1 MQNNSKNSVNKNS
14 LRTNLHGLNPNN
26 NNDNNFQPS
35 LESPITATFPVMST
49 NTTTTPNLNNCN
61 DNNPTFTFVP
71 APFPVQQ
78 LQFPQ
83 LQLQNTTNPPAKPK
97 RKQVKNACV
106 NCQRACKKCDE
117 GRPCQRCIKYELTD
131 TCQDSIRKERK
142 KGIKRGPY
150 KRRTKTETKNLNL
163 IDSPSTPTNIP
174 VAVSGMVSTE
184 ASNINTTTAMGAP
197 QNVTLPE
204 GLGQFVMIP
213 ARAENDSDKLSS
225 QNENKNSEQQ
235 NSEKQESYYPPST
248 ATAIHQGRGTEVN
261 EGKRENGKED
271 KDDEMN
277 VGKNINDDVA
287 DDGTSN
293 NGDGGGDNGDKDNDG
308 SNLSVLSLVCS
319 EMLDKSHDPTNINE
333 KSDDYDY
340 DDVNNKCNHEDNH
353 ENVEWYNEENS
364 KKKKSSLVNSKGKH
378 QVNQINLSTSASS
391 IAAVTPPSKSSN
403 GSGPLLFKIP
413 ANTYPVAPPQFVPVV
428 TITTGEK

>member
-14 LRTNLHGLNPNN
+14 LQTNLHGLNPNN

-49 NTTTTPNLNNCN
+49 NTTTPNLNNCN

-150 KRRTKTETKNLNL
+150 KRRTKTITTSTETKNLDL

-174 VAVSGMVSTE
+174 IAVSGTVSTE
-184 ASNINTTTAMGAP
+184 ASNINK
-197 QNVTLPE
+197 

-248 ATAIHQGRGTEVN
+248 ATAIHQGRGAEVN
-261 EGKRENGKED
+261 EGRRENGKED

-277 VGKNINDDVA
+277 V
-287 DDGTSN
+287 
-293 NGDGGGDNGDKDNDG
+293 DNDG

-340 DDVNNKCNHEDNH
+340 DDVKNKCNHEDNN
-353 ENVEWYNEENS
+353 ENVECDLVGVSGDNDNMRIFHSPNNNGNGNS
-364 KKKKSSLVNSKGKH
+364 DDQID

-391 IAAVTPPSKSSN
+391 IAAATPPSKSLN
-403 GSGPLLFKIP
+403 GSCPLLFKIP
-413 ANTYPVAPPQFVPVV
+413 ANTYPVAPPQFVP
-428 TITTGEK
+428 IY

>member
-14 LRTNLHGLNPNN
+14 LQTNLHGLNPNN

-49 NTTTTPNLNNCN
+49 NTTTPNLNNCN

-150 KRRTKTETKNLNL
+150 KRRTKTITTSTETKNLDL

-174 VAVSGMVSTE
+174 IAVSGTVSTE
-184 ASNINTTTAMGAP
+184 ASNINSTNWP
-197 QNVTLPE
+197 Q
-204 GLGQFVMIP
+204 QQ
-213 ARAENDSDKLSS
+213 ENDSDKLSS

-248 ATAIHQGRGTEVN
+248 ATAIHQGRGAEVN
-261 EGKRENGKED
+261 EGRRENGKED

-293 NGDGGGDNGDKDNDG
+293 SGDGGGDNGDKDNDG

-340 DDVNNKCNHEDNH
+340 DDVKNKCNHEDNN

-364 KKKKSSLVNSKGKH
+364 KKKKSSLVNSKGKRRVTTTDGDY

-391 IAAVTPPSKSSN
+391 IAAATPPSKSLN
-403 GSGPLLFKIP
+403 GSCPLLFKIP
-413 ANTYPVAPPQFVPVV
+413 ANTYPVAPPQFVPVKQ
-428 TITTGEK
+428 IDKSPNGIHRH

>member
-14 LRTNLHGLNPNN
+14 LQTNLHGLNPNN

-49 NTTTTPNLNNCN
+49 NTTTPNLNNCN

-150 KRRTKTETKNLNL
+150 KRRTKTITTSTETKNLDL

-174 VAVSGMVSTE
+174 IAVSGTVSTE
-184 ASNINTTTAMGAP
+184 ASNINK
-197 QNVTLPE
+197 

-248 ATAIHQGRGTEVN
+248 ATAIHQGRGAEVN
-261 EGKRENGKED
+261 EGRRENGKED

-277 VGKNINDDVA
+277 V
-287 DDGTSN
+287 
-293 NGDGGGDNGDKDNDG
+293 DNDG

-340 DDVNNKCNHEDNH
+340 DDVKNKCNHEDNN

-391 IAAVTPPSKSSN
+391 IAAATPPSKSLN
-403 GSGPLLFKIP
+403 GSCPLLFKIP
-413 ANTYPVAPPQFVPVV
+413 ANTYPVAPPQFVPSKGWQEA
-428 TITTGEK
+428 IKRLQRR